1 MVAGFGICLFYLVM
15 TRYWPAEFKA
25 MFGTDLW
32 WGIRNI
38 SSALF
43 GLPVAFAVTYVVSL
57 MTPAP
62 SKEMQ
67 NFVDSIRTP
76 GGAVAAHA

>member
-1 MVAGFGICLFYLVM
+1 
-15 TRYWPAEFKA
+15 

-38 SSALF
+38 SSAVF
-43 GLPVAFAVTYVVSL
+43 GLPVAFVVTYVVSL
-57 MTPAP
+57 LTPEP

-67 NFVDSIRTP
+67 AFVDSIRTP
-76 GGAVAAHA
+76 GGTVLATA